1 MQSYLT
7 GNLTPKKHK
16 RNSIINNEILSVEPS
31 LLEIELVRYDDEDK
45 EESSVKVSLASFL
58 EPRKQSTPIFR

>member
-7 GNLTPKKHK
+7 GNLTPKNHK
-16 RNSIINNEILSVEPS
+16 KNSIINDGILSLEPS

-45 EESSVKVSLASFL
+45 EESSIKVSLASFL

>member
-7 GNLTPKKHK
+7 GNLTPKNHK
-16 RNSIINNEILSVEPS
+16 KNSIINNEILSVEPS

-45 EESSVKVSLASFL
+45 EESSLASFL